1 MAVRL
6 QVPSKALFVRFV
18 LNPWGRAFIITALA
32 LFTLFLGVGIFFYV
46 KYSRLVEA
54 KLRTGPFANTSM
66 LFADAGSVAVGD
78 PGTPAEIAQA
88 LRRSG
93 YSENSKAAMGSYS
106 LRPDAIE
113 INPGPESYFRREGGV
128 IKFAGGKVS
137 QIISLKDNVE
147 VSQYQLEPELI
158 TNLFDKQRQKRRA
171 VRYEDIPDVM
181 KNALL
186 AAEDRRFFSHS
197 GFDPFGIVRAAW
209 KDLRDRRRGQGAS
222 TLSMQLARTLMLDVS
237 ERTWRRKIPE
247 VLITFDLEQK
257 LTKQQIFEY
266 YCNMIYLGQRGSFS
280 IHGFG
285 EGAQVYF
292 GKDLQHIT
300 LSEAA
305 LLAGL
310 VQSPNMRNPFR
321 YPDRAKARRNVVL
334 GMMRDAGLISD
345 ADCEKAIAEPLKMA
359 GEETESTDAPYFVD
373 LVNDIL
379 QSQFQDKDFQNSSYK
394 VYTSLDMDL
403 QRDAAAAVR
412 VGMAEVD
419 GVLKKRFK
427 GYGVSMP
434 EAQVALIALDPR
446 NGGIKALVGGRNYG
460 VSQLNRILA
469 RRPPGS
475 VFKPIVYT
483 AAFATGVQDPQNAL
497 TPVSMFLDQPTKFI
511 YDGDKEYEPSNFH
524 EAFYGKVSLRYALT
538 KSLNIPT
545 VKIAEQVGYGT
556 VLNLARRLGLTMD
569 AYATPA
575 IALGSA
581 GVTPLEVAGAY
592 TVFPN
597 RGQWVK
603 PNYIREIRDQRGSEI
618 YEATVERKNVLDPR
632 VAYMTTNLMEDV
644 LRTGTGAGVRGRG
657 FTLPAAGKTGSSHDA
672 WFAGFTSKILCIVWV
687 GFDDYRDIKVEGAKA
702 ALPIWTEF
710 MKRAH
715 THREYR
721 NVSGFDAPD
730 GIVSAEIDPESG
742 QLATSACP
750 KYRAEVFIA
759 GTQPVELCQLHRGG
773 ATQVASWETAE
784 PAPPA
789 VVGSNGASGTPVNSG
804 QAARAS
810 APRAVRS
817 IPIEPAAQPP
827 QSVEPKKKS
836 GFFDRLKGIFTR

>member
-1 MAVRL
+1 VAVKL
-6 QVPSKALFVRFV
+6 QVPNRALFVRFV
-18 LNPWGRAFIITALA
+18 LNPWGRALVIGTLA
-32 LFTLFLGVGIFFYV
+32 LFTLALGIGTFFYV

-54 KLRTGPFANTSM
+54 KLRSGPYANTSM

-78 PGTPAEIAQA
+78 PGTPAEIATV

-93 YSENSKAAMGSYS
+93 YSENAKAAMGTYN

-113 INPGPESYFRREGGV
+113 IYPGPESYFRREGGV
-128 IKFAGGKVS
+128 IKFAHGKVS

-147 VSQYQLEPELI
+147 VSEYQLEPELI

-171 VRYEDIPDVM
+171 VRYEDIPEVM

-186 AAEDRRFFSHS
+186 AAEDKRFFSHS

-209 KDLRDRRRGQGAS
+209 VDLRDRRRGQGAS
-222 TLSMQLARTLMLDVS
+222 TLSMQLARTLMLDVT

-247 VLITFDLEQK
+247 ILITLQLEQK

-266 YCNMIYLGQRGSFS
+266 YSNMIYLGQRGSFS

-300 LSEAA
+300 LPEAA
-305 LLAGL
+305 MLAGL

-321 YPDRAKARRNVVL
+321 YPDRAKTRRNVVL
-334 GMMRDAGLISD
+334 GMMRDAGLVAEGD
-345 ADCEKAIAEPLKMA
+345 YEKALAEPLKLA

-373 LVNDIL
+373 LVNDVL
-379 QSQFQDKDFQNSSYK
+379 QSRFQDKDFQNSSYK
-394 VYTSLDMDL
+394 VYTSLDLDL

-427 GYGVSMP
+427 GYGVDSP
-434 EAQVALIALDPR
+434 EAQVALIAIDPR
-446 NGGIKALVGGRNYG
+446 TGGIKALVGGRNYG

-483 AAFATGVQDPQNAL
+483 AALATGLQDPQNAL
-497 TPVSMFLDQPTKFI
+497 TPVSMIVDEPTKFI
-511 YDGDKEYEPSNFH
+511 YDGDKEYEPNNFH
-524 EAFYGKVSLRYALT
+524 EAFYGKISLRFALT

-545 VKIAEQVGYGT
+545 VKIAEQVGYAN

-581 GVTPLEVAGAY
+581 GVTPIEVAGAY

-597 RGQWVK
+597 GGQWVK
-603 PNYIREIRDQRGSEI
+603 PNYIREIRDQRGTPI
-618 YEATVERKNVLDPR
+618 YEGTVERKNVLDPR

-644 LRTGTGAGVRGRG
+644 LRTGTGAGVRARG

-672 WFAGFTSKILCIVWV
+672 WFAGFTSKLLCIVWV

-730 GIVSAEIDPESG
+730 GIVSAEIDPETG

-750 KYRAEVFIA
+750 KYRTEVFIA
-759 GTQPVELCQLHRGG
+759 GTQPVEMCQLHRGG
-773 ATQVASWETAE
+773 STQVASWETAE

-789 VVGSNGASGTPVNSG
+789 ANGGTASEASPQT
-804 QAARAS
+804 RAS
-810 APRAVRS
+810 APREARS
-817 IPIEPAAQPP
+817 IPIEPTRQQPQP
-827 QSVEPKKKS
+827 AEPKKKP
-836 GFFDRLKGIFTR
+836 GFFERLKGIFR